1 MYNTTL
7 IIRKI
12 FFDVKILW
20 HILKY
25 FMQWPHVHKIQNGRI
40 KLIIIHNYLPRI
52 QRWFNYFLNNIC
64 SNIFQ
69 KTQGE
74 EVTSSNNCFA
84 NKFIL
89 NLLLILLLLVQQNK
103 IHNVLSTFLPILSI
117 YFIIVPCFELLH
129 VPVYRFHVKK
139 IYFTQNSYNKN
150 QVQITWSSHQGSR

>member
-1 MYNTTL
+1 MMLADVFLKKKLMYNTTL

-12 FFDVKILW
+12 FFDVKIYW

-25 FMQWPHVHKIQNGRI
+25 FMHWPHVHKIQNGRI
-40 KLIIIHNYLPRI
+40 KLIIIHNYLPRN

-69 KTQGE
+69 KSQGE

-89 NLLLILLLLVQQNK
+89 NLQLILLLLVQQNN
-103 IHNVLSTFLPILSI
+103 IHIVLSAFLPVLSK

-129 VPVYRFHVKK
+129 VYRFHLKK
-139 IYFTQNSYNKN
+139 DIFHAKF
-150 QVQITWSSHQGSR
+150 I

>member
-1 MYNTTL
+1 
-7 IIRKI
+7 
-12 FFDVKILW
+12 
-20 HILKY
+20 
-25 FMQWPHVHKIQNGRI
+25 MQWPHVHKIQNGRI